1 MYCKNLLKRQKNYET
16 VFYCKKDKKYI
27 NIFFHC
33 QNCSQFIL
41 VSNSD
46 KPIKKVS
53 SKRIFVT
60 KETYN
65 KVLERDKGKCR
76 LCGNTNIHLHHIV
89 YRSEDKSK
97 INDIDNCIMLCEK
110 CHRKVH
116 SNKHYWQPILIKKIK
131 KEN

>member
-76 LCGNTNIHLHHIV
+76 LCGTSKDLHLHHING
-89 YRSEDKSK
+89 RGKNLTNN
-97 INDIDNCIMLCEK
+97 INNCIMLCQH
-110 CHRKVH
+110 CHLEVVH
-116 SNKHYWQPILIKKIK
+116 KNQKEYRPILKEMIKN
-131 KEN
+131 E